1 MVKGRLRSDWIFGYK
16 EGLSVVTQKSKH
28 LQQDLQHHL
37 VSYHISTLPSTRPPT
52 FQSSDTMAPLPP
64 AEKLSLA
71 VRKNVRDEW
80 DNNKADLEKQLSEI
94 LGTDWTVEA
103 DPKAIWP
110 YHNDGYAKESL
121 GSCIKAYVE
130 GAIYQINYLSG
141 RYGSEFA
148 AEIND
153 LAHSHVLTV
162 EVEDQEPARFTYNGC
177 DIKDGKLRILFNH
190 QYLGTNIS
198 DALQEN
204 NLLPALNAAPSDKP
218 LSFHARNGIRSD
230 YEPAIAGVKQDIAN
244 LLGKNVDEITINP
257 NFEANFAKLSS
268 SKPSLQDWQERLGN
282 FTLKYFEGL
291 AYQMKYQKV
300 GEDEMVQEGLLEAVS
315 KNEYA
320 LRIVDSLAYASY
332 GEVVVEDGVL
342 YIQAKPDTFGTNID
356 YAAEKLVDQL

>member
-1 MVKGRLRSDWIFGYK
+1 
-16 EGLSVVTQKSKH
+16 
-28 LQQDLQHHL
+28 
-37 VSYHISTLPSTRPPT
+37 
-52 FQSSDTMAPLPP
+52 MAPLPP

-80 DNNKADLEKQLSEI
+80 ENNKADLEKQLSEL
-94 LGTDWTVEA
+94 LGTEWTVEA

-130 GAIYQINYLSG
+130 GAIYQIKYLSG

-148 AEIND
+148 TEIND
-153 LAHSHVLTV
+153 LAHAHVLTL
-162 EVEDQEPARFTYNGC
+162 EVEDQDPARFSYNGC
-177 DIKDGKLRILFNH
+177 EIKDGKLRILFNETC
-190 QYLGTNIS
+190 LGTNV
-198 DALQEN
+198 DYALQEN
-204 NLLPALNAAPSDKP
+204 SLLPALNAAPSDKP
-218 LSFHARNGIRSD
+218 FSFHARNSIRQD
-230 YEPAIAGVKQDIAN
+230 YEPAIGAVKKDIAD
-244 LLGKNVDEITINP
+244 LLGKSVDEITINP
-257 NFEANFAKLSS
+257 NFEANFAKLSE
-268 SKPSLQDWQERLGN
+268 SKPSLEDWQERLGN

-300 GEDEMVQEGLLEAVS
+300 GEDELIQEGLLEAVS

-320 LRIVDSLAYASY
+320 LRIVDTLTYDSY

-356 YAAEKLVDQL
+356 YAAQKLVDQL